1 MLDGVIVGEG
11 LRLLEATGI
20 DRGQLIFAGFMG
32 GIDKL
37 AGDPVCANYCETYH
51 NGLQAAKRDPFVNL
65 ACPEDK
71 ASAQLRSLL

>member
-1 MLDGVIVGEG
+1 MFDWVIVGEG
-11 LRLLEATGI
+11 LRLLKATRI
-20 DRGQLIFAGFMG
+20 DCGSLIFAGFMG

-51 NGLQAAKRDPFVNL
+51 KGLQAAKRDSFVNL

-71 ASAQLRSLL
+71 ASARLRSLL